1 MVPDNL
7 EWDVEPTEYGT
18 LAWSFIRLREWAHQ
32 KPLFCIAQVRRCAEH
47 KKSGVDPSSGSG

>member
-47 KKSGVDPSSGSG
+47 KKSGVDPSSGS